1 MCPRRFLR
9 RSCANVTPRVV
20 AQHVDGTEALAGG
33 RSCRR
38 PTAQRC
44 DIELKC
50 DRVTAELPRLL
61 LRVPELDIR
70 EHELHSLLGE
80 RLRDAAANPA
90 AAAGDECNRALELHD
105 YPALDAR
112 RSKGFSPSF
121 PMGVLASI

>member
-1 MCPRRFLR
+1 M
-9 RSCANVTPRVV
+9 TPRVV

-33 RSCRR
+33 LSCRR
-38 PTAQRC
+38 PTTQRR

-80 RLRDAAANPA
+80 RLRDAAANPTA
-90 AAAGDECNRALELHD
+90 PTGDKCNCPLELHD
-105 YPALDAR
+105 CLIPLGR
-112 RSKGFSPSF
+112 RKLKGFSVPQ
-121 PMGVLASI
+121 VRWEHIIN